1 MEITN
6 DLRNIINLPDNKHM
20 YLDISIYIY
29 IYLHIYTFLNIRARL
44 HLRIDAYLDRVIS
57 NHFIQTI
64 PDTWV
69 EES

>member
-6 DLRNIINLPDNKHM
+6 DPRNIINLPDNKHM

-29 IYLHIYTFLNIRARL
+29 LHIYKFLNIRARL

-57 NHFIQTI
+57 NHFIQII